1 VHPDVVYVSRIAKRA
16 LIDAEGATIG
26 KIDDVVGTP
35 PSRDDPPRV
44 IGFVATVQRR
54 HIFVNAGRVGEVEP
68 LGVRLRSGTIDLRH
82 FQQRHGELLL
92 IGDVFGK
99 RMGDHFVTDVA
110 IRRASTEPQGWW
122 IASVALG
129 GRGPLRGRR
138 NPRIVDWSEA
148 AALFD
153 AGPEAAEVAEL
164 HDMHP
169 ADVAAH
175 LGELPL
181 ARRRQLAA
189 LMEDDRLADLLEELP
204 VEEQVRIMESLDIDR
219 AAAVLEEME
228 PDDAVDLLA
237 EMDEEGRSR
246 LLAAMEPDEATP
258 LRRLLTYGE
267 NTAGGLMTT
276 EPLALQPTS
285 TVAEA
290 LALIRERRHAT
301 ALAAQVFVV
310 QPPTSTPTGRF
321 LGAVGFQ
328 RLLRE
333 APGTALGDCV
343 DDEPEFIPPDLPDIE
358 VANRLAVYDLVAIA
372 VCDAGTR
379 LVGAVTVDDV
389 MDRMLPA
396 GWRHHVKGG

>member
-1 VHPDVVYVSRIAKRA
+1 MHPDVVYVSRIAKLG

-26 KIDDVVGTP
+26 KVDDVVVTP

-44 IGFVATVQRR
+44 IGFVAAVQRR

-68 LGVRLRSGTIDLRH
+68 LGVRLRVGTIDLRH
-82 FQQRHGELLL
+82 FQQRHGELLV
-92 IGDVFGK
+92 IEDMFGT
-99 RMGDHFVTDVA
+99 RVGDHFVTDVA
-110 IRRASTEPQGWW
+110 IRRTETEPQGWW
-122 IASVALG
+122 VRAVALG

-138 NPRIVDWSEA
+138 NPRIVDWTEA
-148 AALFD
+148 ASLFD
-153 AGPEAAEVAEL
+153 SGPEAAEVAEL

-169 ADVAAH
+169 VDVAAH

-204 VEEQVRIMESLDIDR
+204 EEEQLRIIEGLDLER

-237 EMDEEGRSR
+237 EMDEDGRAR

-276 EPLALQPTS
+276 EPLSLQPTA

-290 LALIRERRHAT
+290 LAMVRERRHAV

-343 DDEPEFIPPDLPDIE
+343 EEEPVFLGPDLPDVE
-358 VANRLAVYDLVAIA
+358 VARRIAAYDLVAIA
-372 VCDAGTR
+372 VCDAGGR

-389 MDRMLPA
+389 IDRMLPPD
-396 GWRHHVKGG
+396 WRHTVREG